1 MTRTVVTAATILLL
15 AILVG
20 CQEPNQGGSTKLPS
34 RGQPYSEATAP
45 VTIEAAVSADEI
57 DLVEQMSTQRQ
68 AYRRSLE
75 TLVQHYDAAGNGTK
89 LAWARSE
96 LQSLDRIPQYRYIID
111 AQVLSPDL
119 KATARIQAADELY
132 AEAQKTE
139 QKAGVLPVLKDEEIL
154 RVAVGQYGDLIRK
167 YPTSDKIDD
176 AAYRLGEIH
185 EYFRDYTIALSYYQ
199 RAYQWDPA
207 TPYPARYKA
216 ALLLDNKLHRRAEA
230 LELYQ
235 EAMVKEGQNPQV
247 NKAYVERRINE
258 LNRSERTPTR

>member
-15 AILVG
+15 AIFVG
-20 CQEPNQGGSTKLPS
+20 CQEPNQGGSAKLPM
-34 RGQPYSEATAP
+34 RGQSYSPATTPVPVEAGA
-45 VTIEAAVSADEI
+45 SADEI

-75 TLVQHYDAAGNGTK
+75 TLVQHYDAAGNNTK
-89 LAWARSE
+89 LAWAKSE
-96 LQSLDRIPQYRYIID
+96 LQALDRIPQYRYIID
-111 AQVLSPDL
+111 AQVLSADL
-119 KATARIQAADELY
+119 KATARIQAADDLY
-132 AEAQKTE
+132 AEAMKTE

-154 RVAVGQYGDLIRK
+154 RVAVGQYSNLIRQ

-176 AAYRLGEIH
+176 AAYRLGDIH

-199 RAYQWDPA
+199 RAYQWDPS
-207 TPYPARYKA
+207 TPHPARYKA

-235 EAMVKEGQNPQV
+235 EALVKEGQNPEV
-247 NKAYVERRINE
+247 NKPYVERRIKE
-258 LNRSERTPTR
+258 LNRSDRGPAQ